1 VSGGVFSL
9 LEALSGM
16 TPIAA
21 SRGLS
26 AARWNLENQRGAL
39 VCGPLEGEA
48 QAGPLSFG
56 FAVTRWNG
64 RAVDRIGVLNSSG
77 PADRAVALV
86 LTEAYVRG
94 DDLVFQYEKLP
105 PHNVAPL
112 IYWRAS
118 CDESR
123 QAARIE
129 MIVSV
134 QTDLLHS
141 VPQFPIASS
150 VVDAELW
157 HCAELAPDKFQR
169 IEQRAS
175 IAPLTRDQSPTHLFV
190 FRSAKLGLTYAEMVH
205 PSDFVWAQPVVAT
218 GESISVTSSLFPEHL
233 EKGVIRRGRICG
245 WFLPCENDLAVA
257 VELARLFINEPLPL
271 TT

>member
-1 VSGGVFSL
+1 
-9 LEALSGM
+9 M

-21 SRGLS
+21 SRVLS
-26 AARWNLENQRGAL
+26 AARWNLDGQRGAL
-39 VCGPLEGEA
+39 ACGPLEGEA

-64 RAVDRIGVLNSSG
+64 RAVDRIGVLNSPG
-77 PADRAVALV
+77 PAGRAAALV
-86 LTEAYVRG
+86 LAEAYVRG

-105 PHNVAPL
+105 PHNIAPQ

-118 CDESR
+118 CDEAR
-123 QAARIE
+123 RAARIE

-150 VVDAELW
+150 VLDAELW
-157 HCAELAPDKFQR
+157 HCAELWHSAERAADMFKR
-169 IEQRAS
+169 IEQRAN
-175 IAPLTRDQSPTHLFV
+175 IAPLTRAQSPTHLFA
-190 FRSAKLGLTYAEMVH
+190 FRSATLGLTYAEMVH
-205 PSDFVWAQPVVAT
+205 PSDFVWAQPVVAR
-218 GESISVTSSLFPEHL
+218 GEPVSVTSSLFPEHL

-257 VELARLFINEPLPL
+257 VELARQFIDEPLPL

>member
-1 VSGGVFSL
+1 
-9 LEALSGM
+9 M

-26 AARWNLENQRGAL
+26 AARWNLENQRGGL
-39 VCGPLEGEA
+39 VCGPLVGEA
-48 QAGPLSFG
+48 QAGPFSLG
-56 FAVTRWNG
+56 FAVTGWNG

-77 PADRAVALV
+77 PTDRTAALV
-86 LTEAYVRG
+86 LAEAYVRG

-123 QAARIE
+123 QATRVE

-150 VVDAELW
+150 VLDAELW
-157 HCAELAPDKFQR
+157 RCAELMDSAERAADKFQR

-205 PSDFVWAQPVVAT
+205 PSDFVWARPVVAT
-218 GESISVTSSLFPEHL
+218 GEPISVTSSLFPEHL

-257 VELARLFINEPLPL
+257 VELARQFVDEPLPL